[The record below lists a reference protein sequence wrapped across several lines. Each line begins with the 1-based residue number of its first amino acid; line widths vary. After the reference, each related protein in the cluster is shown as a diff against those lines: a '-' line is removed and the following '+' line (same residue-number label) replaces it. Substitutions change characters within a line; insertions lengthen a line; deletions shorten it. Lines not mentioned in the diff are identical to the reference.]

1 MRPATNNWGK
11 DEPNIILCGNCNGH
25 NKTEQQRRVI
35 NISATSITRTN
46 KPVHCFRIIQK
57 SKYFIF
63 GHEKSS
69 DILLTIIIISNN

>member
-25 NKTEQQRRVI
+25 NKTEQRQVI

-46 KPVHCFRIIQK
+46 KPVHYFRMIQK
-57 SKYFIF
+57 SEYFF
-63 GHEKSS
+63 FRHEKSS
-69 DILLTIIIISNN
+69 DILLTIIIISKN

>member
-1 MRPATNNWGK
+1 MGGK
-11 DEPNIILCGNCNGH
+11 DELNIVLCGNCNGH
-25 NKTEQQRRVI
+25 NKTEQQRQVI

-46 KPVHCFRIIQK
+46 KPVHFFRMIQK
-57 SKYFIF
+57 SKYFFF